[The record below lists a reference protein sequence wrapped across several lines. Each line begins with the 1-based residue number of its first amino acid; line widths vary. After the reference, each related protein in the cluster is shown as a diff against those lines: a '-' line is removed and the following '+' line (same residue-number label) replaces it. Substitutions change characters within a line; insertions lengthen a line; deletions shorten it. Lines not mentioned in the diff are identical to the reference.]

1 MTNNIMDNIANIK
14 FRLASIEHEKLT
26 LNIQDIDVA
35 EFDDNQLKFQY
46 KIETLIR
53 MSKNTILVEPSIR
66 YLYEEKIL
74 LEVSVILN
82 FSIDNLSAV
91 IVVDKEN
98 QTINTK
104 ADILPTFVSTAY
116 STLRGIVYA
125 RSSEVFLSK
134 YPIPMIEVATLVQKN
149 GITVE
154 D

>member
-1 MTNNIMDNIANIK
+1 MENIVNIRFK
-14 FRLASIEHEKLT
+14 LASIEQEKLT

-35 EFDDNQLKFQY
+35 KFDDNQLKFQY
-46 KIETLIR
+46 KIETLVQI
-53 MSKNTILVEPSIR
+53 SKNTILVKPSIR
-66 YLYEEKIL
+66 YLYEKTTL
-74 LEVSVILN
+74 LELTVVLN

-91 IVVDKEN
+91 IEVDKEN

-104 ADILPTFVSTAY
+104 ADILPTFVSAAY

-125 RSSEVFLSK
+125 RSSEIFLSK
-134 YPIPMIEVATLVQKN
+134 YPVPMIEVATLVQKN

>member
-1 MTNNIMDNIANIK
+1 MENIVNIRFK
-14 FRLASIEHEKLT
+14 LASIEQEKLT

-35 EFDDNQLKFQY
+35 KFDDNQLKFQY
-46 KIETLIR
+46 KIETLVQI
-53 MSKNTILVEPSIR
+53 SKNTILVKPSIR
-66 YLYEEKIL
+66 YLYKETRL
-74 LEVSVILN
+74 LELTVVLS

-91 IVVDKEN
+91 IEVDKEN

-125 RSSEVFLSK
+125 RSSEIFLSK
-134 YPIPMIEVATLVQKN
+134 YPVPMIEVATLVQKN

>member
-1 MTNNIMDNIANIK
+1 MENIVNIRFK
-14 FRLASIEHEKLT
+14 LASIEQEKLT

-35 EFDDNQLKFQY
+35 KFDDNQLKFQY
-46 KIETLIR
+46 KIETLVQI
-53 MSKNTILVEPSIR
+53 SKNTILVKPSIR
-66 YLYEEKIL
+66 YLYKETRL
-74 LEVSVILN
+74 LELTVVLS

-91 IVVDKEN
+91 IEVDKEN

-104 ADILPTFVSTAY
+104 ADILPTLVSTAY

-125 RSSEVFLSK
+125 RSSEIFLSK
-134 YPIPMIEVATLVQKN
+134 YPVPMIEVATLVQKN